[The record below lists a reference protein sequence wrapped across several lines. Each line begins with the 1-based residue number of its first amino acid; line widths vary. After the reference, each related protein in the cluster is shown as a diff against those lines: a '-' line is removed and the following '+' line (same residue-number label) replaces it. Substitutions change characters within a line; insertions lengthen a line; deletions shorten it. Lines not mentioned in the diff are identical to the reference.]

1 MKLLVIGGSGFLG
14 LHSVAQA
21 LDRGHEVTMFN
32 RGVTAPG
39 LFPEAEHL
47 TGDRDGGLAPL
58 EGRRF
63 DAVLDTCGYLPRVVS
78 ASATL
83 LADSVDRYL
92 FVSSL
97 SAFPD
102 DAPPGVTE
110 NDPAVDPASEA
121 VEEIDYETYGP
132 LKVACELAV
141 ERALPGRTLIVRPG
155 FIVGPNDPTDRF
167 TFWIRR
173 AAAGGTMLAPAPPDY
188 ALQFVDVR
196 DLAAFQLD
204 LLERGETGLVHAV
217 GPGEAVTLGS
227 LIEESRVTA
236 DADLDVVWADAETL
250 RARTAVDLFEA
261 FPLWIGDIE
270 GFHAFD
276 ASKAIG
282 LGLRYR
288 PVAETVRDTLA
299 WDRERPQTWPMK
311 AGLAP
316 DQEAR
321 LLKKLACSSRSP
333 PYGETPAGPKF
344 GDH

>member
-21 LDRGHEVTMFN
+21 LERGYEVTMFN
-32 RGVTAPG
+32 RGVTAPT

-47 TGDRDGGLAPL
+47 TGDRDGGLEPL
-58 EGRRF
+58 EDRRF

-83 LADSVDRYL
+83 LADAVDTYL

-102 DAPPGVTE
+102 DAPPGITE
-110 NDPAVDPASEA
+110 ADPAVDPAPDG
-121 VEEIDYETYGP
+121 VEVIDDETYGP

-141 ERALPGRTLIVRPG
+141 ERALPGRALIVRPG

-167 TFWIRR
+167 TYCIRR
-173 AAAGGTMLAPAPPDY
+173 AAAGGTMLAPAPSDY

-204 LLERGETGLVHAV
+204 LLERGETGLVHTV

-227 LIEESRVTA
+227 LIAEAQTAAGSDLDVAWA
-236 DADLDVVWADAETL
+236 DADAIRRLTS
-250 RARTAVDLFEA
+250 VDLFEG
-261 FPLWIGDIE
+261 FPMWIGDIE

-276 ASKAIG
+276 ASRAVG

-288 PVAETVRDTLA
+288 PVAETVRDTLT

-311 AGLAP
+311 AGFDPAE
-316 DQEAR
+316 EAR
-321 LLKKLACSSRSP
+321 LLETLSS
-333 PYGETPAGPKF
+333 
-344 GDH
+344 

>member
-1 MKLLVIGGSGFLG
+1 VRAVKLLVIGGTGFLG

-21 LDRGHEVTMFN
+21 LERGHDVTTFN

-47 TGDRDGGLAPL
+47 IGDRDGGLAPL

-63 DAVLDTCGYLPRVVS
+63 DAVLDTCGYVPRVVS

-83 LADSVDRYL
+83 LAGAADRYL

-110 NDPAVDPASEA
+110 SHAAVDPAPEG
-121 VEEIDYETYGP
+121 VEEIGEETYGP
-132 LKVACELAV
+132 LKVACEMAV
-141 ERALPGRTLIVRPG
+141 ERAMPGRALIVRPG

-167 TFWIRR
+167 TYWIRR
-173 AAAGGTMLAPAPPDY
+173 AADGGRMLAPAPSDY
-188 ALQFVDVR
+188 VLQFVDVR

-204 LLERGETGLVHAV
+204 MLERGETGLVHTV
-217 GPGEAVTLGS
+217 GPGEAATLGL
-227 LIEESRVTA
+227 LIE
-236 DADLDVVWADAETL
+236 DARAAGPAELDVVWAEAEAIKEHTD
-250 RARTAVDLFEA
+250 VDLFEV
-261 FPLWIGDIE
+261 FPLWIGDIA

-276 ASKAIG
+276 ASKAVG

-321 LLKKLACSSRSP
+321 LLQALSSSR
-333 PYGETPAGPKF
+333 
-344 GDH
+344 

>member
-1 MKLLVIGGSGFLG
+1 
-14 LHSVAQA
+14 
-21 LDRGHEVTMFN
+21 MFN
-32 RGVTAPG
+32 RGVTGPG

-47 TGDRDGGLAPL
+47 IGDRDVGLAPL
-58 EGRRF
+58 DGRRF

-83 LADSVDRYL
+83 LADSVDGYL

-110 NDPAVDPASEA
+110 TDPAVDPAPEG
-121 VEEIDYETYGP
+121 VEEINDETYGP

-141 ERALPGRTLIVRPG
+141 ERALPGRALIVRPG

-167 TFWIRR
+167 TYWIRR
-173 AAAGGTMLAPAPPDY
+173 AAAGGTMLAPAPSDY

-204 LLERGETGLVHAV
+204 LLERGETGLVHTV

-227 LIEESRVTA
+227 LIGEARAAAGS
-236 DADLDVVWADAETL
+236 DLDVVWADADAIKKHTD
-250 RARTAVDLFEA
+250 VDLFEG
-261 FPLWIGDIE
+261 FPLWIGDME

-276 ASKAIG
+276 ASKAVG

-299 WDRERPQTWPMK
+299 WDRKRPQTWPMK
-311 AGLAP
+311 AGLDP
-316 DQEAR
+316 VEEAR
-321 LLKKLACSSRSP
+321 LLRALPS
-333 PYGETPAGPKF
+333 
-344 GDH
+344 